1 MNNTHSIFFKS
12 IVSTFY
18 QRHAGLFLVFF
29 LLMFGVIPP
38 QNLLSYHQK
47 LLEAFLGDSILRL
60 VVYFFWLLYMLKCI
74 QFILQ
79 HTEKPQYQFIYE
91 INAVKPAQKFFV
103 IATTLL
109 WLLLPVLLYALV
121 AVVYATNKNQFT
133 VVFEILAA
141 GIVLQLL
148 SSYIIH
154 QQISKREDDG
164 LSKFLNFLSLR
175 LPKPYIVIML
185 MQMLNDLKVVFGV
198 TKLFSIICLI
208 ISFAFCDAGAYDIRV
223 VMLGLLFSMLAHTA
237 LLFELR
243 KFEETQLLYMRNTP
257 QTVFGKWWRYA
268 LLMSIIILPE
278 FLLLANV
285 IGDKITLEQLPVLIL
300 FCIAMLLSFIASLY
314 RLPFNKDKAIIYPT
328 YIVLVVFFLIIYK
341 MVFVII
347 SSLFIL
353 NFILLHTNFYH
364 FELIEEKQ

>member
-1 MNNTHSIFFKS
+1 MHPISSILFKS
-12 IVSTFY
+12 LVNTFY

-47 LLEAFLGDSILRL
+47 LLEAFLGDSIFRM
-60 VVYFFWLLYMLKCI
+60 VVYFFWLLYMFKCI
-74 QFILQ
+74 QFVFQ
-79 HTEKPQYQFIYE
+79 QTEKPQYQFIYE
-91 INAVKPAQKFFV
+91 INAVNSVQKFFA

-109 WLLLPVLLYALV
+109 WLLLPVLLYGLV
-121 AVVYATNKNQFT
+121 AVMYAANKNQFT
-133 VVFEILAA
+133 VALETLAA
-141 GIVLQLL
+141 GTVLQLL

-175 LPKPYIVIML
+175 LPKPYIIIILIHV
-185 MQMLNDLKVVFGV
+185 LNDLKVVFGV

-208 ISFAFCDAGAYDIRV
+208 ISFAFCDAGVYDIRV
-223 VMLGLLFSMLAHTA
+223 VMLGLLFSMLAHTT

-257 QTVFGKWWRYA
+257 QTIFGKWLRYV
-268 LLMSIIILPE
+268 LLMAIVLIPE
-278 FLLLANV
+278 FLLLINV
-285 IGDKITLEQLPVLIL
+285 IGDKITFVQLPVLIL
-300 FCIAMLLSFIASLY
+300 FCISILLSFIASLY
-314 RLPFNKDKAIIYPT
+314 RLPFNKDKAIINPA

-341 MVFVII
+341 MFLVII
-347 SSLFIL
+347 TLLLILSLFL
-353 NFILLHTNFYH
+353 MYTNFYR
-364 FELIEEKQ
+364 FELIEEKK

>member
-1 MNNTHSIFFKS
+1 MRHVTSILFKS
-12 IVSTFY
+12 LVSTFY

-47 LLEAFLGDSILRL
+47 LLEAFLGDTILRM

-79 HTEKPQYQFIYE
+79 QTEKPHYQFIFE
-91 INAVKPAQKFFV
+91 INAVKPAKKFLAITF
-103 IATTLL
+103 TLF
-109 WLLLPVLLYALV
+109 WLLLPVLLYALS
-121 AVVYATNKNQFT
+121 AVVYAVNKREFP
-133 VVFEILAA
+133 VAFEILTA
-141 GIVLQLL
+141 GIVLQLMA
-148 SSYIIH
+148 SYVIH
-154 QQISKREDDG
+154 QQISKRDDG
-164 LSKFLNFLSLR
+164 GLSEFLNYLSLR
-175 LPKPYIVIML
+175 LPKPYIAIML

-198 TKLFSIICLI
+198 TKIFSIICLS

-223 VMLGLLFSMLAHTA
+223 VMLGLLFSMLAHTT

-268 LLMSIIILPE
+268 LLMSIILLPE
-278 FLLLANV
+278 ILLLVNV
-285 IGDKITLEQLPVLIL
+285 IGDKITIEQLPVLIL
-300 FCIAMLLSFIASLY
+300 FCIAMLLAFITSLY

-328 YIVLVVFFLIIYK
+328 YIVLVVFFLVLYK
-341 MVFVII
+341 MVLVITI
-347 SSLFIL
+347 G
-353 NFILLHTNFYH
+353 LLIVSTLLLYSNYYN
-364 FELIEEKQ
+364 FELIEER